1 LRPTP
6 SPAPVSTKRSTRAQ
20 RRTLRGAV
28 AATLVLT
35 FAAPGCGGGDDFAN
49 DPRGPAPITI
59 SAVISPRGVE
69 LSPQRLGAGP
79 IELLASNQTQRS
91 QRLQLRSRRV
101 AEGGTTL
108 AQTTGPINPGDTATL
123 KADVGAGTYVV
134 SVRSARIEPG
144 QLVVTAA
151 RRAAQDRS
159 LVP

>member
-1 LRPTP
+1 
-6 SPAPVSTKRSTRAQ
+6 
-20 RRTLRGAV
+20 
-28 AATLVLT
+28 
-35 FAAPGCGGGDDFAN
+35 
-49 DPRGPAPITI
+49 
-59 SAVISPRGVE
+59 
-69 LSPQRLGAGP
+69 
-79 IELLASNQTQRS
+79 
-91 QRLQLRSRRV
+91 V

-144 QLVVTAA
+144 QLVVTEA